1 MLDAQTMS
9 CMSDN
14 QLVQH
19 LHVALDPLTSTAAE
33 AELLQRFEA
42 LLDQMH
48 EEQYRELMSAT
59 EEYNLD
65 SADIKKLGD
74 ALIVDA
80 SNSAQ
85 LLGVIGEN
93 DLNDPDSLKAELELA
108 KQFRALV
115 EDAGDVFTRLSDLS
129 TNTQE

>member
-9 CMSDN
+9 CMSDG

-19 LHVALDPLTSTAAE
+19 LHVALDPLISTAAE
-33 AELLQRFEA
+33 AELLKRVEA
-42 LLDQMH
+42 LLD
-48 EEQYRELMSAT
+48 EQDPEFDAKV
-59 EEYNLD
+59 EEYGFD
-65 SADIKKLGD
+65 ATDIEKLGD

-80 SNSAQ
+80 INSAE
-85 LLGVIGEN
+85 LLSVLNEN
-93 DLNDPDSLKAELELA
+93 DLNDPDSLKDELELA

-129 TNTQE
+129 TNAQE

>member
-9 CMSDN
+9 CMSDD

-33 AELLQRFEA
+33 AELLERFEA
-42 LLDQMH
+42 LLD
-48 EEQYRELMSAT
+48 ERSPEIDSALD
-59 EEYNLD
+59 EYNFD
-65 SADIKKLGD
+65 AADIETLGD

-80 SNSAQ
+80 GNSAA
-85 LLGVIGEN
+85 LLSILGEEGI
-93 DLNDPDSLKAELELA
+93 DDPESLKAELELA

-115 EDAGDVFTRLSDLS
+115 EDAGDIFTRLSDLS
-129 TNTQE
+129 TTAQE